1 MKKFLKGFIIFMG
14 VIATAIGAL
23 AVIDKLMN
31 KNRIEGDYLEC
42 PSDNEEVE

>member
-1 MKKFLKGFIIFMG
+1 MKKFIKGFITFMG

-42 PSDNEEVE
+42 PSDDAQGE